1 MRFTPEFASR
11 NRSLFPRPSSSGG
24 IPSPFDCYLASRG
37 AKTLPL
43 RALKH
48 GLNALE
54 IASALLHD
62 SRIAKVSYPGLV
74 SSPYYERAVGSL
86 SKQAKK
92 DLAKLGWDVGALDA
106 KAGLINGVLQ
116 PERSHS
122 RAGAAS
128 EALHRQGIPFSGMIS
143 IRLQSSDPSDT
154 EANHAITDKFLTS
167 LRLFSLAESLGGVES
182 LAEAPWKMTHGS
194 IPEAQRIELGIDPSL
209 VRLSVGIEDVDD
221 LLKDIRQA
229 LDLAYAKV

>member
-1 MRFTPEFASR
+1 MPFF
-11 NRSLFPRPSSSGG
+11 SGG

-54 IASALLHD
+54 IASALSHD
-62 SRIAKVSYPGLV
+62 SRIAKVSYPGLK
-74 SSPYYERAVGSL
+74 SSQYYERAVGSL
-86 SKQAKK
+86 SRQAKK
-92 DLAKLGWDVGALDA
+92 DLAKLGWDVKALDA
-106 KAGLINGVLQ
+106 KAGLINGILK

-122 RAGAAS
+122 GAGT
-128 EALHRQGIPFSGMIS
+128 ALAEGLHEQGIPFSGMIS

-194 IPEAQRIELGIDPSL
+194 IPEAQRLELGIDPSL

-221 LLKDIRQA
+221 LLADIRQA
-229 LDLAYAKV
+229 LELAYAKA

>member
-1 MRFTPEFASR
+1 MSAVSVAAVCFI
-11 NRSLFPRPSSSGG
+11 NLDWLCSGG

-54 IASALLHD
+54 IAAALSQD
-62 SRIAKVSYPGLV
+62 SRIAKVSYPGLA

-92 DLAKLGWDVGALDA
+92 DLAKLGWDVEALDA
-106 KAGLINGVLQ
+106 KAGVINGVLQ

-122 RAGAAS
+122 GVG
-128 EALHRQGIPFSGMIS
+128 ALHKQGIPFSGMIS
-143 IRLQSSDPSDT
+143 IRLRSHNPSDT
-154 EANHAITDKFLTS
+154 EANHAVTDKFLTS

-194 IPEAQRIELGIDPSL
+194 IPEAQRLELGIDPCL

-221 LLKDIRQA
+221 LLADIRQA
-229 LDLAYAKV
+229 LEVAYAKG